1 MTFAVL
7 GAVDFYLVGDCR
19 GEIAGKVIRFKNSRF
34 VDEDLAGQV
43 LGDVEIPQI
52 GDASLISFDPH
63 PHLVPHPYIEW
74 FSMRKNHYRIEL
86 VPEDAW
92 IATEEE
98 LVAIDPVSLEIRDRL
113 ALQYGR
119 KAASADESEWV

>member
-1 MTFAVL
+1 
-7 GAVDFYLVGDCR
+7 
-19 GEIAGKVIRFKNSRF
+19 
-34 VDEDLAGQV
+34 
-43 LGDVEIPQI
+43 
-52 GDASLISFDPH
+52 
-63 PHLVPHPYIEW
+63 
-74 FSMRKNHYRIEL
+74 MRKNHYRIEL

-113 ALQYGR
+113 APQYGR